1 MGIEDKGSIINFF
14 IDEMSE
20 HLDEV
25 TESLLH
31 LESNYDPEIIHK
43 IFRIAHTMK
52 GSSAMMGFSIIA
64 RISHKFEDILGEV
77 RSENR
82 VLTPELV
89 DHFFTVMDSIK
100 SALTSISEG
109 IPEEDI
115 LELTEIEETLDKVE
129 FFQEEIQEKII
140 EIEEVEP
147 QTEHLTQDKTG
158 VVGRLEELAK
168 GFKGS
173 RIKSERAISN
183 VDFQKDFNLYA
194 NELTIHSEKL
204 ISNLGKIID
213 SDGKNLDLIDSCF
226 VKLGRHISLMCEI
239 SETYSFSSLSEVF
252 IRYSALLKQI
262 IEDSGSNDKEVLFF
276 FKDIFI
282 ELNKRLEIFKARC
295 SRNDIMKIVSF
306 LLAAFPEKY
315 RDILLLK
322 INKEQKLSFP
332 IKELISDLTT
342 GFKIDSKVDM
352 EVELDIAENNPAISV
367 SEVEMKPLNQKEE
380 KNIKIT
386 ESENK
391 EKPDKTEE
399 ISESK
404 ACSAASTSVTDWFSV
419 KTAGDPINKQ
429 FLDFFVEEANDCVE
443 YIEKNID
450 ATVNFE
456 MAVDQMEDL
465 IRNSHTIKGSSAMVG
480 LKRISSIGKS
490 MEFILREVH
499 AKQHSFNLSQLN
511 IFKIGLKG
519 IELLLSESKE
529 KGYEET
535 DVSKVIDSFSNF
547 FELADNEIVEFGV
560 VEKSI
565 NIPDKSPTPAPVPE
579 PEIEKKTVLEESKK
593 ISIPKKAL
601 QSEIQKEKKIESEPV
616 KKEIKKRSE
625 KVRAPQHEKQISVPV
640 MVLSEKPEKAKPKV
654 EAKTQDRR
662 ADNER
667 REPKDRRLEFGG
679 RRTKDEISKTVRVGI
694 EKLDNL
700 INLVGELVINKIR
713 LDQRLG
719 HLTTLVTN
727 LHSQEKHLQKVG
739 RNLEMLSELFEELPK
754 EYHRGGY
761 SEEGIQEFSTFDEVK
776 VDLVSIMSQLI
787 EISTQFTEL
796 SDDLN
801 ITTLRI
807 GKITVDLQENIMK
820 VRMFPVDRVFQ
831 QFPRV
836 VRDLSRKTGKKMQL
850 EMSGE
855 ETELDK
861 TVIEKIGDPLMHLV
875 RNSIDHGIE
884 SPSERVLLGKSESGT
899 IKLSAFHKGNNI
911 IIEIEDDGRGLEIEK
926 IKTSAIA
933 KGIISERE
941 VNQLTK
947 KEIMNLIFLPG
958 FSTSK
963 SVTDISGRGV
973 GMDVVRSNI
982 NELKGT
988 IELNSKP
995 GKGTKIAV
1003 KLPLTL
1009 AIIQALIVETNGEDY
1024 VIPINSVVE
1033 TTIVYKNEVKM
1044 VGESRV
1050 FFSRNEYIP
1059 IISLADVLGHQSIQ
1073 NDKAKSVVVVVTS
1086 GEQILGLEVD
1096 ILKGKHEI
1104 VVKNLGHYLK
1114 KIKNIASATI
1124 LGDGRVL
1131 LILDISSIAQTYTG
1145 SGKRRTPLV
1154 EQNMFSGKEVKKIY
1168 SVLVVD
1174 DSPTVR
1180 NIEKNI
1186 LEGDGYRVVCAENGF
1201 EGYEKLSYENIDIVI
1216 TDVEM
1221 PKMNGFEF
1229 TSKIRA
1235 SSRFKDMPIIIITTK
1250 INDEDKRKGLNL
1262 GANLYLG
1269 KPFEQDNMLIA
1280 VKRLIGIEL

>member
-1 MGIEDKGSIINFF
+1 MVGEDKGSIINFF

-25 TESLLH
+25 TESLLR
-31 LESNYDPEIIHK
+31 LESNYDPEVIHK

-52 GSSAMMGFSIIA
+52 GSSAMMGYSIIA

-82 VLTPELV
+82 ELTHELV
-89 DHFFTVMDSIK
+89 DQFFTVIDSVK
-100 SALTSISEG
+100 CALTSIANG
-109 IPEEDI
+109 VAEEDI
-115 LELTEIEETLDKVE
+115 VELTEIEATLDKVE
-129 FFQEEIQEKII
+129 FFQEEIKETII
-140 EIEEVEP
+140 EIEEADVE
-147 QTEHLTQDKTG
+147 TEKSPEESTG
-158 VVGRLEELAK
+158 VVRRLEELAK
-168 GFKGS
+168 GLKIS
-173 RIKSERAISN
+173 SIKVERSISKE
-183 VDFQKDFNLYA
+183 DFQKDFNLYA
-194 NELTIHSEKL
+194 NELMIHSKKV
-204 ISNLGKIID
+204 ISSINKIID
-213 SDGKNLDLIDSCF
+213 SEGKNLDLIDNCF
-226 VKLGRHISLMCEI
+226 SKTERHISMMYEI

-252 IRYSALLKQI
+252 IRYSFLIKNI
-262 IEDSGSNDKEVLFF
+262 IDDTGAKDKEILFF

-282 ELNKRLEIFKARC
+282 ELNKRLEIFKSHC
-295 SRNDIMKIVSF
+295 LRNDIMKIISF

-315 RDILLLK
+315 RDILLHK
-322 INKEQKLSFP
+322 TNDEQKLSFP

-342 GFKIDSKVDM
+342 GFKIGSGSSETSIEASIEALSVVTIVESDS
-352 EVELDIAENNPAISV
+352 EPEAEKI
-367 SEVEMKPLNQKEE
+367 ETFDKPKQ
-380 KNIKIT
+380 
-386 ESENK
+386 
-391 EKPDKTEE
+391 
-399 ISESK
+399 ISEAKMESPLEE
-404 ACSAASTSVTDWFSV
+404 STIDWFSI
-419 KTAGDPINKQ
+419 KQSGDPINKQ
-429 FLDFFVEEANDCVE
+429 FLDFFVEEANVCVE
-443 YIEKNID
+443 YLEQNID
-450 ATVNFE
+450 AASNFE
-456 MAVDQMEDL
+456 MAIDLMEDL
-465 IRNSHTIKGSSAMVG
+465 IRNAHTIKGSSAMVG
-480 LKRISSIGKS
+480 LKRISLIGKS
-490 MEFILREVH
+490 MEFILREVQS
-499 AKQHSFNLSQLN
+499 KQYSFNQSQLN

-535 DVSKVIDSFSNF
+535 VVSRIIESFSKF
-547 FELADNEIVEFGV
+547 FELTENEITESGTLVTEKQVDVAVKVQESAPEVKNVPV
-560 VEKSI
+560 VEK
-565 NIPDKSPTPAPVPE
+565 V
-579 PEIEKKTVLEESKK
+579 EKKPESEEPKK
-593 ISIPKKAL
+593 VSIP
-601 QSEIQKEKKIESEPV
+601 EKKKTEPL
-616 KKEIKKRSE
+616 KKEIKKRSN
-625 KVRAPQHEKQISVPV
+625 KSRTLQSGKQISVPV
-640 MVLSEKPEKAKPKV
+640 MTPPKKPKKTESGSKDKDQKARSEK
-654 EAKTQDRR
+654 DRR
-662 ADNER
+662 DSKE
-667 REPKDRRLEFGG
+667 RRLEFAT
-679 RRTKDEISKTVRVGI
+679 RRSKDEVNKTVRVGI

-727 LHSQEKHLQKVG
+727 LHNQEKHLKKVG
-739 RNLEMLSELFEELPK
+739 RNLEMLSDLFEELPK

-761 SEEGIQEFSTFDEVK
+761 TEEGIQEFSSFDEVK

-787 EISTQFTEL
+787 EISSQFTEL

-801 ITTLRI
+801 LTTLRI

-884 SPSERVLLGKSESGT
+884 SPSERVLLGKPESGT

-911 IIEIEDDGRGLEIEK
+911 IIEIEDDGRGIEIDK

-933 KGIISERE
+933 KGIITERE

-947 KEIMNLIFLPG
+947 KEVMNLIFLPG

-982 NELKGT
+982 NDLKGS
-988 IELNSKP
+988 IELYSEP
-995 GKGTKIAV
+995 GKGSKIAV

-1024 VIPINSVVE
+1024 VIPINSVIE
-1033 TTIVYKNEVKM
+1033 TTIVYQDEVKY
-1044 VGESRV
+1044 VGDRRV
-1050 FFSRNEYIP
+1050 FYGRNEYIP
-1059 IISLADVLGHQSIQ
+1059 IISLCDVLGNTPSE
-1073 NDKAKSVVVVVTS
+1073 NDKTKSVVVVVTN
-1086 GEQILGLEVD
+1086 GEQVLGLEVD
-1096 ILKGKHEI
+1096 LLKGKHEI

-1114 KIKNIASATI
+1114 KIKNISSATI

-1131 LILDISSIAQTYTG
+1131 LILDISSISQTFTG
-1145 SGKRRTPLV
+1145 GGKRRPSIV
-1154 EQNMFSGKEVKKIY
+1154 EQSLFSGKEMKKTY

-1186 LEGDGYRVVCAENGF
+1186 LEGAGYRVVCAENGF
-1201 EGYEKLSYENIDIVI
+1201 EGYEKLSYENFDIVI